1 MLPFH
6 TCYSA
11 YSLSRKTRG
20 KVFIV
25 LALSNQS
32 LMMFFFFG
40 LELRVLIE
48 FEGKVA
54 RLLMLK

>member
-32 LMMFFFFG
+32 LMMFFFFWVG
-40 LELRVLIE
+40 VAGFDRV
-48 FEGKVA
+48 
-54 RLLMLK
+54 